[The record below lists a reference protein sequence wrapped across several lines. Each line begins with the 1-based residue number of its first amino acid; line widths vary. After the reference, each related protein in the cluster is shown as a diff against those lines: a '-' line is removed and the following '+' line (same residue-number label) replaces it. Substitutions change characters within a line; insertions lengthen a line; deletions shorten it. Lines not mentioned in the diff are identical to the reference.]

1 METLEH
7 RTPLHLPTLHTF
19 EEDGIN
25 YAVDPA
31 EPNWIAVDEKG
42 RELLD
47 AIAGSGGEVT
57 FGALVAPGLP
67 TWHAEH
73 WSFLPSLLT

>member
-1 METLEH
+1 MVTLEH
-7 RTPLHLPTLHTF
+7 RTLLHLPTLYTF

-31 EPNWIAVDEKG
+31 KPNWIAVDGKG

-47 AIAGSGGEVT
+47 AIAGSGGKVT
-57 FGALVAPGLP
+57 FGALVAR
-67 TWHAEH
+67 
-73 WSFLPSLLT
+73 